1 MKFIL
6 SNVASHCQFD
16 YFSDEKASPIE
27 NSCRSLGKSLDPNR
41 VVYVPVYLPS
51 ADNENQP
58 AGEHSA
64 PELSPE
70 TWTGG
75 SEEEVEGGPADE
87 QVHGSEEE
95 GEEQVAQVILENQ
108 EVSVTK
114 ASVPQECQGAT
125 TMQNEE
131 KPVPLLTAVVP
142 QVPQVTTEIQRN
154 PAEIPLA
161 PAEPGGPEYP
171 IPPLPQTGLEAQE
184 ASTDL
189 NNHES
194 VFLFQNGRYNE
205 LPEGAHGEGRKQ
217 SLSGSCHPKK
227 EEHPEVKR
235 SISVSTGTK
244 KTYNLGNDSLFNI
257 QMHKYV

>member
-1 MKFIL
+1 MKFIP

-70 TWTGG
+70 TRTGG
-75 SEEEVEGGPADE
+75 PEEEVEGGTADE

-114 ASVPQECQGAT
+114 ASVPQECQGTT

-171 IPPLPQTGLEAQE
+171 IPPSPQTGLEAQE

-205 LPEGAHGEGRKQ
+205 LPEGAHGEERK
-217 SLSGSCHPKK
+217 
-227 EEHPEVKR
+227 EDHPEVKL